1 MKYNI
6 ELKWVNQLLNNI
18 ITLKQEIYSRAKL
31 FLKNFS
37 P

>member
-6 ELKWVNQLLNNI
+6 ELKWVNQLLNTI
-18 ITLKQEIYSRAKL
+18 ITLKQEINSRAKL

>member
-18 ITLKQEIYSRAKL
+18 ITLKQEINSRAKL